1 MVSRLFNRSK
11 KNSSAQEP
19 HPALSTHAQVDDDV
33 FLPDSGR
40 TPDNQVPK
48 IYPNLTGI
56 LTGVCVI
63 WPIISLGYNDHGYND
78 RGYNNSYL

>member
-1 MVSRLFNRSK
+1 MVSRLFSRSK
-11 KNSSAQEP
+11 KNSSPQEVQP
-19 HPALSTHAQVDDDV
+19 TLFSHAQVDDDV

-56 LTGVCVI
+56 LTGV
-63 WPIISLGYNDHGYND
+63 GYMVHIFILSGHS
-78 RGYNNSYL
+78 RSRL